1 MSVRFTQHFSIAGRQ
16 IGAGAPP
23 LVIAELSGNHKGSLE
38 QALALVDAAAN
49 AGADAIKIQT
59 YTADT
64 ITLNHNGPEFCI
76 TGGLWAGKTLYELY
90 QEAYTPW
97 EWHKALFERAAGHGV
112 PLFSSPFDG
121 SAVTLLESLNAP
133 AYKIASF
140 EINDIGL
147 IERVTKTGKPIIIS
161 TGMATLSEIEE
172 AVETV
177 RKAGGNQLA
186 LLHCISGYPTPIEDC
201 NLATIQDLA
210 RRFDVI
216 VGLSDH
222 TKDSIASVTSV
233 ALGAQ
238 IIEKHFTLDRNDGS
252 VDAAFSL
259 EPDEFAA
266 MVKDIR
272 RAHAALGQVNY
283 ELKPSEQGGREF
295 RRSLYVCA
303 DIRQGE
309 LFSEHN
315 VRSVRPGLG
324 LHTRYLP
331 QVLGQA
337 AACDITFG
345 TPLSGKH
352 LTTTLK
358 EKP

>member
-1 MSVRFTQHFSIAGRQ
+1 MTFPFSKHFSIAGR
-16 IGAGAPP
+16 GVGEGELP
-23 LVIAELSGNHKGSLE
+23 LVIAELSGNHKGSLDK
-38 QALALVDAAAN
+38 ALALVDAAAA

-76 TGGLWAGKTLYELY
+76 NGGLWAGKTLYELY

-97 EWHKALFERAAGHGV
+97 EWHQALFERAANHGI

-121 SAVTLLESLNAP
+121 SAVDLLESLSAP

-140 EINDIGL
+140 EINDIAL
-147 IERVTKTGKPIIIS
+147 IERVSRTGKPLIIS
-161 TGMATLSEIEE
+161 TGLATLNEIEE
-172 AVETV
+172 AVRTV
-177 RKAGGNQLA
+177 RAAGGNQLA

-201 NLATIQDLA
+201 NLHTLMDLA

-222 TKDSIASVTSV
+222 TKDSIASVTAV

-272 RAHAALGQVNY
+272 RAHAALGRVNY
-283 ELKPSEQGGREF
+283 DLKPSEAGGREF

-303 DIRQGE
+303 DIKKGD
-309 LFSEHN
+309 FFNASN

-331 QVLGQA
+331 QVLGQQ
-337 AACDITFG
+337 AACDIAFG
-345 TPLSGKH
+345 TALSPAH
-352 LTTTLK
+352 LSVALK
-358 EKP
+358 EQH